1 MTVFEKFLF
10 SMFYEE
16 VFFYWVQS
24 ESVTPTPLQR
34 LRAILPALPTFY
46 LYIYILHTHHTII
59 YTGCLVLE
67 VSYVLHFPPVA
78 Y

>member
-46 LYIYILHTHHTII
+46 LYIYIYYTLTTLLHI
-59 YTGCLVLE
+59 LA
-67 VSYVLHFPPVA
+67 VSFWK
-78 Y
+78 